1 MLARNSLVPD
11 AQRGR
16 GLDDMSVPFYLEYL
30 SKVMDLAYNTAM
42 KGGRREEKESSGLD
56 GAGESKE
63 VSPAYILTD
72 EDVDGLYAEYRQK
85 KEKKE

>member
-1 MLARNSLVPD
+1 MLSRDSLVPY

-16 GLDDMSVPFYLEYL
+16 GLDDMSVPYYLEYL

-42 KGGRREEKESSGLD
+42 KGGAPKREEGNGLD
-56 GAGESKE
+56 EAGESKE

-72 EDVDGLYAEYRQK
+72 EDVDGLYAEYRVK
-85 KEKKE
+85 RGEKR